1 MKEPEFVTYT
11 VEQLCEG
18 FYYNDLEEKGVYGL
32 NGKLI
37 IQPEYQRNYIYAEK
51 NGKAEYE
58 VIDSVMKS
66 YPLGLLYFNRRADGM
81 MEVLDGQQRIT
92 ALGRYLTEKF
102 SYRLDGRE
110 RKFNS
115 LPEDK
120 KELVLK
126 TKLRAYICEGTESEV
141 KAWFRIINKVGFEL
155 TEQEKRNA
163 EYSGPFVTKA
173 RTYLANSKDSNVQ
186 KWSTYIKGDVK
197 RQEILEEALNWVSK
211 GEIDAYMSN
220 HRYDDDIKELR
231 GYFDSVISWVD
242 SVFDYPYP
250 EMRGLSWGDLYERF
264 HNNPYD
270 HKDVSEKVK
279 KLINDDYV
287 QDRRGVFE
295 YVLGGCKDKK
305 LLNVRLFDKATQR
318 RVYDRQTD
326 EARAKGISNCPLCA
340 IGHDANHSKIW
351 ELKDMDADH
360 VTAWSK
366 GGSTTEDNC
375 QMLCK
380 THNRAKGN
388 R

>member
-326 EARAKGISNCPLCA
+326 EAKAKGISNCPLCA

>member
-102 SYRLDGRE
+102 SSRLDGRE

>member
-279 KLINDDYV
+279 KLMNDDYV

-326 EARAKGISNCPLCA
+326 EAKAKGISNCPLCA

>member
-11 VEQLCEG
+11 VEQICEG

-126 TKLRAYICEGTESEV
+126 TKLRAYICEGTESENNRRR
-141 KAWFRIINKVGFEL
+141 A
-155 TEQEKRNA
+155 A
-163 EYSGPFVTKA
+163 C
-173 RTYLANSKDSNVQ
+173 
-186 KWSTYIKGDVK
+186 
-197 RQEILEEALNWVSK
+197 EA
-211 GEIDAYMSN
+211 A
-220 HRYDDDIKELR
+220 
-231 GYFDSVISWVD
+231 
-242 SVFDYPYP
+242 
-250 EMRGLSWGDLYERF
+250 
-264 HNNPYD
+264 
-270 HKDVSEKVK
+270 
-279 KLINDDYV
+279 
-287 QDRRGVFE
+287 
-295 YVLGGCKDKK
+295 GG
-305 LLNVRLFDKATQR
+305 
-318 RVYDRQTD
+318 
-326 EARAKGISNCPLCA
+326 
-340 IGHDANHSKIW
+340 
-351 ELKDMDADH
+351 
-360 VTAWSK
+360 
-366 GGSTTEDNC
+366 EDNGRRTAC
-375 QMLCK
+375 EGAGSEDDGGRTAYEAAGNENAGRGR
-380 THNRAKGN
+380 THQPAGDKDDGKRKPDKGAGGKN
-388 R
+388 AGGRGAYQSAGDKGSRK

>member
-102 SYRLDGRE
+102 SYCLDGRE

-141 KAWFRIINKVGFEL
+141 KAWFRIINKAGFEL

-173 RTYLANSKDSNVQ
+173 RAYLANSKDSNVQ

-211 GEIDAYMSN
+211 GKIDAYMSS

-242 SVFDYPYP
+242 SIFDETYT
-250 EMRGLSWGDLYERF
+250 EMRGLPWGDLYERF
-264 HNNPYD
+264 HNKPYD

-295 YVLGGCKDKK
+295 YVLGGCKEKK
-305 LLNVRLFDKATQR
+305 LLNVRLFDKPTQR
-318 RVYDRQTD
+318 RVYNRQTD
-326 EARAKGISNCPLCA
+326 EAKAKGISNCPLCA

-351 ELKDMDADH
+351 DLKDMDADH

>member
-58 VIDSVMKS
+58 VIDSVIKS

-141 KAWFRIINKVGFEL
+141 KAWFRIINKAGFEL

-163 EYSGPFVTKA
+163 EYSGPFVTQA
-173 RTYLANSKDSNVQ
+173 RAYLSNSKDSNVQ
-186 KWSTYIKGDVK
+186 KWSAFVKGDVK
-197 RQEILEEALNWVSK
+197 RQEILEVALDWVSK
-211 GEIDAYMSN
+211 GKIDEYMSS
-220 HRYDDDIKELR
+220 HRYDGNIDELR
-231 GYFDSVISWVD
+231 SYFDSVISWVD
-242 SVFDYPYP
+242 SIFDEPYP
-250 EMRGLSWGDLYERF
+250 EMRGLPWGELYERF

-279 KLINDDYV
+279 ELINDDYV

-295 YVLGGCKDKK
+295 YVLGGCKEKK
-305 LLNVRLFDKATQR
+305 LLNVRLFDKPTQR
-318 RVYDRQTD
+318 RVYNRQTD
-326 EARAKGISNCPLCA
+326 EAKAKGISNCPLCA

-351 ELKDMDADH
+351 DLKDMDADH